1 MVEVIVVVIAV
12 ETLWV
17 LETVAI
23 RPVVVFSS
31 AAPVPPRVLSSVA
44 GAVVVVIV
52 AVVLVAVEGVE
63 VGVVE

>member
-1 MVEVIVVVIAV
+1 METAV
-12 ETLWV
+12 SV
-17 LETVAI
+17 
-23 RPVVVFSS
+23 SS